1 MAGSS
6 IRSRSFVRNPP
17 WVTRAIA
24 DNFEALQAKVLP
36 AYMPVLTDARASHDD
51 LVVEVVEL
59 GCGAYGCVL
68 PTDDKDVVLKI
79 TTDATEFELVSKILP
94 EVGGAPEGLVRY
106 YAWAELHGKV
116 NLGGKGEH
124 TAYALWRES
133 ASDIGELGRLLLEA
147 ERAAGGVRGG
157 AKRQHDLLS
166 EQQRAATEAYVL
178 LASADNPDRLY
189 MEAIHHHDDVPGA
202 PLSVDPR
209 YLRRQQPTARAL
221 ALLINYFR
229 ACVAGL
235 GEDRTAALALVG
247 HALQHMFE
255 RGILVADVHTE
266 NVGRVKRGD
275 QKVWV
280 ITDPGNVAVLPQPWP
295 L

>member
-1 MAGSS
+1 MAGRSS
-6 IRSRSFVRNPP
+6 IHARSFVPNPP

-24 DNFEALQAKVLP
+24 ENFEALQAKVLP
-36 AYMPVLTDARASHDD
+36 AYMPVLTDARASRDE

-106 YAWAELHGKV
+106 YAWAELAGKV
-116 NLGGKGEH
+116 TVARGQH

-147 ERAAGGVRGG
+147 ERAAGKRGSAVR
-157 AKRQHDLLS
+157 QYDLLS
-166 EQQRAATEAYVL
+166 DQQRAATEAYVL
-178 LASADNPDRLY
+178 LASADSPDRLY
-189 MEAIHHHDDVPGA
+189 MEAIHHHDADPGL
-202 PLSVDPR
+202 PLTVNPKALSGIRP
-209 YLRRQQPTARAL
+209 PARAL
-221 ALLINYFR
+221 AMLINYFR
-229 ACVAGL
+229 ACVA
-235 GEDRTAALALVG
+235 ELAGGAEMGLVG
-247 HALQHMFE
+247 RALQHMFE

-275 QKVWV
+275 GRPWV